1 MAERDVVSR
10 LMLARAYH
18 DDSLGPAFSWAIH
31 EAREAEFIAERAANL
46 SQTGVLPAYP
56 HIVLLLAEAS
66 FVGDSDAQ

>member
-31 EAREAEFIAERAANL
+31 EAREAEFVAEHASNL
-46 SQTGVLPAYP
+46 ALTGIQPVYP
-56 HIVLLLAEAS
+56 PIVLLLAEAS
-66 FVGDSDAQ
+66 FQGATDV